1 MKKTLSTLMLSA
13 LCGVSFAQT
22 AVSPDGHLKVS
33 VTCNDGKAAYS
44 VMLDDDVVIENSP
57 LGLKTSI
64 GDFTQNLK
72 LKDANPEAKQV
83 SENYSLPNAKIQNI
97 SYTANEYTYTFTVAQ
112 PVRQRPGQ
120 RPQQGQQGGQ
130 QPQTRDVNAFDV
142 VMHIDNSNVAFKY
155 VVYTQGDRK
164 SCLVQEESTS
174 YTFPTG
180 TTTFLCPAMTPQ
192 TGFARTAPSY
202 ETFYEYDA
210 EMGKNGHGRGFTF
223 PGMFKVKAS
232 APAVAAKKGKNA
244 KTSAPIQQCIWVML
258 NETNIGGNY
267 CGGRL
272 ECKGNVYHIAYPE
285 MTEFGGIGNVEP
297 GIMLDNRELAST
309 PWRTITVGR
318 DLKPLAETT
327 IQWDLV
333 KPQYEAKYDYKYGRS
348 AWSWIIRMDASCNY
362 DEQKEYIDFASAM
375 GWEYLLVDALWD
387 TNIGYERMEQLSKYA
402 QSKNVNF
409 FLWYNSNGYWND
421 APQGPRGKMHRMI
434 DRRKEMQWMQKAG
447 IKGIKVDFVGSDKQ
461 QTMQMYEDILAD
473 ANECGIMVIF
483 HGCTLPRGWERMY
496 PNFVA
501 CEAVRASENLA
512 FNQNDNDIEA
522 LAATIHPVLR
532 NAVGNMDFGG
542 STLNKYYNKNNDQ
555 RGRARKT
562 SDVFALATAILFQT
576 PVQNFAMAPNNLT
589 DAPTWAVD
597 FMKKVPVTWKDMKFI
612 SGYPGKYVELARQ
625 STAGKWYVAGINA
638 QDETMTVTYN
648 LDGMFQPGQEVTV
661 YCDDAQLQGSK
672 TTMKTN
678 KKNEITV
685 TIPKNGGVV
694 ICE

>member
-1 MKKTLSTLMLSA
+1 MLSA
-13 LCGVSFAQT
+13 LLIMGTCATMQAQEMT
-22 AVSPDGHLKVS
+22 SPNGQLKVTLGCENG
-33 VTCNDGKAAYS
+33 VANYT
-44 VMLDDDVVIENSP
+44 VVLDQDTVICKSP

-64 GDFTQNLK
+64 GNYTEKLK
-72 LKDANPEAKQV
+72 LKSATAEPKVV
-83 SENYSLPNAKIQNI
+83 SENYSLPQSKIANI
-97 SYTANEYTYTFTVAQ
+97 SYTANEYTFTFTQ
-112 PVRQRPGQ
+112 EQRVRQRPGQ
-120 RPQQGQQGGQ
+120 QQ
-130 QPQTRDVNAFDV
+130 QPQTRDANVFDV
-142 VMHIDNSNVAFKY
+142 VFHIDNNNVAFKY
-155 VVYTQGDRK
+155 VLYTQGDRK
-164 SCLVQEESTS
+164 SCLVENELTA

-210 EMGKNGHGRGFTF
+210 PMGKNGHGRGFTF
-223 PGMFKVKAS
+223 PAMFKVKAPLS
-232 APAVAAKKGKNA
+232 SPQGGKTQKGKKGA
-244 KTSAPIQQCIWVML
+244 AAAESQIWVML

-272 ECKGNVYHIAYPE
+272 ECKDNVYTLAYPE
-285 MTEFGGIGNVEP
+285 ATEFGGVGTSAP
-297 GIMLDNRELAST
+297 GLMLDNRELAST

-318 DLKPLAETT
+318 TLAPLAETT

-362 DEQKEYIDFASAM
+362 DEQKEYVDFAAAM

-402 QSKNVNF
+402 QSKGVEL

-496 PNFVA
+496 PNFIS

-512 FNQNDNDIEA
+512 FGQNDNDIEA

-542 STLNKYYNKNNDQ
+542 SALNKRYSKGND
-555 RGRARKT
+555 RGTTRKT
-562 SDVFALATAILFQT
+562 SDVYALATAVLFQT
-576 PVQNFAMAPNNLT
+576 PVQNFAVAPNNLT
-589 DAPTWAVD
+589 DAPAWAID
-597 FMKKVPVTWKDMKFI
+597 FMKKVPVMWQDMKFI

-625 STAGKWYVAGINA
+625 AANGKWYVAGINA
-638 QDETMTVTYN
+638 QDATMTVTYN
-648 LDGMFQPGQEVTV
+648 LDGMFKPGQEVTV
-661 YCDDAQLQGSK
+661 YSDDAQLQGSK
-672 TTMKTN
+672 KTVKTN